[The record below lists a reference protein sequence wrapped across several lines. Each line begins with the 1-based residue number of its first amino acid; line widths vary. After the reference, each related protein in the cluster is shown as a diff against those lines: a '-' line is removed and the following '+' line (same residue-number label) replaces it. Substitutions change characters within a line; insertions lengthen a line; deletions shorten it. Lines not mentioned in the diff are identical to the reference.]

1 MATSTYVLASTNVSP
16 LILPERTGDMTVRY
30 NIPYTVIN
38 TNGTSAT
45 GDTLLVSLG
54 VTPASWTVQG
64 AIAYISP
71 AFAGVTSQ
79 AGTVSV
85 GTTTNLTAFIASAS
99 MFTAGVLQ
107 PANGMNS
114 VNVPTASLGTSAITL
129 QAAIVNSTTGTL
141 QTFTAGNLVIE
152 LAVID
157 PTLMS

>member
-85 GTTTNLTAFIASAS
+85 GTTTNLTAFLASAS
-99 MFTAGVLQ
+99 MFTASRRARPSCWAASRSRTPTPS
-107 PANGMNS
+107 PAI
-114 VNVPTASLGTSAITL
+114 PT
-129 QAAIVNSTTGTL
+129 
-141 QTFTAGNLVIE
+141 
-152 LAVID
+152 
-157 PTLMS
+157 PTWRCMR